1 MELNPSNQNNDQVEN
16 TGKSDEKGV
25 LMGDYRLVK
34 NPKQKI
40 RKEDAMST
48 PKLNTQKKRQAF

>member
-1 MELNPSNQNNDQVEN
+1 MNLNPSNQNNDQLEN
-16 TGKSDEKGV
+16 TGVSDEKGL
-25 LMGDYRLVK
+25 LMGDFRLVK

-40 RKEDAMST
+40 KKEDAMQI